1 MIKIIVV
8 ENYEEISDKAFEIVK
23 ETLENP
29 KAVLGLAT
37 GSSPVGLYQR
47 MIQDHK
53 ENRTSYKEITTFNL
67 DEYLGL
73 ARNHKESY
81 YTFMHDVLFDHIDI
95 SEDKIHIPNGSAT
108 DVEQE
113 AKDYEAILQE
123 YQVDLQ
129 VLGIGANGHIGFNE
143 PGVSFD
149 SVTHIVDLE
158 EKTRMDNARYFDN
171 DINQVPTQ
179 AITMGIASV
188 MRAKKIVLIAAG
200 ENKADA
206 IYGMIKGKRTIDLP
220 ASVLQDH
227 MDVTVIVDKAAASK
241 L

>member
-8 ENYEEISDKAFEIVK
+8 ENYEEISDKAFEIVR